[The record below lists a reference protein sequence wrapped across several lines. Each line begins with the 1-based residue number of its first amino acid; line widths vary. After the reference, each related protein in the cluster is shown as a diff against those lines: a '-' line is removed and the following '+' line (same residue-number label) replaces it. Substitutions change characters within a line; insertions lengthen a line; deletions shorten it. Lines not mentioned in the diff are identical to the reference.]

1 MGTPTCKIA
10 DEDGDWSGPIMLIM
24 RGNSGEYEDENGKK
38 RQWPNGALHEGP
50 AKEYAV
56 LMGSLMGFDGG
67 FKPKVL
73 DVKGN
78 SKPPGR
84 DAKPGPDGKIHGTRN
99 DSDGTL
105 MALDCVLNHPGIVA
119 LYGFSGG
126 GYNMKQILKQ
136 MTDEQRK
143 RIKLVTVVGVDADA
157 PQPDYE
163 SSKFPPGG
171 WRLDYLANSG
181 NHMLLPKKLLERTA
195 KAGIDAVTGAGP
207 IVRPAHKRKK

>member
-1 MGTPTCKIA
+1 
-10 DEDGDWSGPIMLIM
+10 MLIM

-56 LMGSLMGFDGG
+56 LMGSLMGFNGG

-73 DVKGN
+73 DVNGN
-78 SKPPGR
+78 SRPPGP
-84 DAKPGPDGKIHGTRN
+84 DAKPGPDGIIHGTRN
-99 DSDGTL
+99 DSEGTL
-105 MALDCVLNHPGIVA
+105 MALDCVQKHPGIVA

-143 RIKLVTVVGVDADA
+143 RLKLVTVVGVDADA
-157 PQPDYE
+157 PQSQYQT
-163 SSKFPPGG
+163 SKSLSGN
-171 WRLDYLANSG
+171 WRLDYLANTG

>member
-1 MGTPTCKIA
+1 
-10 DEDGDWSGPIMLIM
+10 MLIM

-105 MALDCVLNHPGIVA
+105 AALDCVLNHPGIVA

-157 PQPDYE
+157 PPSDFE

-181 NHMLLPKKLLERTA
+181 SHMLLPKKLLDRTA
-195 KAGIDAVTGAGP
+195 G
-207 IVRPAHKRKK
+207 KK